1 MILIDTVV
9 SVFIL
14 AGLWRI
20 LYPSIT
26 NEAAMTFGVAV
37 GLIIML
43 FRVLTLSKKGM
54 QIAVHILFSIVWC
67 VVILTAVSR
76 NWILTAIIPP
86 ILIIP
91 AAVLFI
97 ILSVCVRIIW
107 QEKITEEAA
116 FRIRRHF
123 IKRKSERHAE
133 EAETKQSDDKEAGG
147 NYGYGNVDIQ
157 QTDKREML
165 IENFVNAMYS
175 SCRTPDEIEH
185 RRRELNRIFHPDVAG
200 GDEELC
206 KRINVRHDELM
217 QKFEDNVFM

>member
-14 AGLWRI
+14 AGVWRI

-26 NEAAMTFGVAV
+26 NEAAMTFGVAA
-37 GLIIML
+37 GLIIMF

-54 QIAVHILFSIVWC
+54 QIVAHILFSIVWC

-97 ILSVCVRIIW
+97 ILSVCVRILW
-107 QEKITEEAA
+107 QEKITEKAA
-116 FRIRRHF
+116 FRIRRYF
-123 IKRKSERHAE
+123 IKRKSERYAE
-133 EAETKQSDDKEAGG
+133 AKTGGKRSDERDAGG
-147 NYGYGNVDIQ
+147 NYGYGNAAIQ

-185 RRRELNRIFHPDVAG
+185 RRRELNRIFHPDVVG

-206 KRINVRHDELM
+206 KRINVRHDELIKKLGM
-217 QKFEDNVFM
+217 

>member
-1 MILIDTVV
+1 MILIDTVM

-14 AGLWRI
+14 TGLWRI

-26 NEAAMTFGVAV
+26 NGMAMMFGAAA
-37 GLIIML
+37 GLIIMF

-54 QIAVHILFSIVWC
+54 QIAAHTLFSIVWC

-76 NWILTAIIPP
+76 NWILAAIIPP

-107 QEKITEEAA
+107 QEKITEKAA
-116 FRIRRHF
+116 LRIRRYF
-123 IKRKSERHAE
+123 IKRKSERYEE
-133 EAETKQSDDKEAGG
+133 EAETKQSDEREAGG
-147 NYGYGNVDIQ
+147 NYGYGNAAIQ

-165 IENFVNAMYS
+165 IESFVNAMYS
-175 SCRTPDEIEH
+175 SCRTENEIEH
-185 RRRELNRIFHPDVAG
+185 RRRELNRIFHPDMAG
-200 GDEELC
+200 GNEELC
-206 KRINVRHDELM
+206 KRINVRHDELIKKLGM
-217 QKFEDNVFM
+217 

>member
-1 MILIDTVV
+1 M
-9 SVFIL
+9 
-14 AGLWRI
+14 WRI

-26 NEAAMTFGVAV
+26 NEEAMMFGAAA

-86 ILIIP
+86 IFIMP

-107 QEKITEEAA
+107 HEKITEKAA
-116 FRIRRHF
+116 FRIRKHF
-123 IKRKSERHAE
+123 IKRKSERYE
-133 EAETKQSDDKEAGG
+133 EEPETKQSDERTAYEK
-147 NYGYGNVDIQ
+147 YSHGNVAVQ

-165 IENFVNAMYS
+165 IESVVNAMYS
-175 SCRTPDEIEH
+175 SCRTEDEIEH
-185 RRRELNRIFHPDVAG
+185 RRRELNRIFHPDVTG
-200 GDEELC
+200 GNEELC
-206 KRINVRHDELM
+206 KRINVKHDELII
-217 QKFEDNVFM
+217 KFYEQHPYN

>member
-14 AGLWRI
+14 AGVWRI

-26 NEAAMTFGVAV
+26 NEAAMMFGAAA

-54 QIAVHILFSIVWC
+54 QIVVHILFSIVWC

-76 NWILTAIIPP
+76 NWILIAIIPP
-86 ILIIP
+86 IFIIP

-107 QEKITEEAA
+107 QEKITEKAA
-116 FRIRRHF
+116 FRIRRYF
-123 IKRKSERHAE
+123 IKRKPERCAE
-133 EAETKQSDDKEAGG
+133 EAETKQSDEREKGG
-147 NYGYGNVDIQ
+147 NYGSGNVAIQ
-157 QTDKREML
+157 QMDEREML
-165 IENFVNAMYS
+165 LESFVNAMYS
-175 SCRTPDEIEH
+175 SCRTPNEIEH
-185 RRRELNRIFHPDVAG
+185 RRRELNRIFHPDVVG
-200 GDEELC
+200 GNEELC
-206 KRINVRHDELM
+206 KRINVRHDELIKKLGM
-217 QKFEDNVFM
+217 

>member
-14 AGLWRI
+14 AGAWRI
-20 LYPSIT
+20 LHPSIT
-26 NEAAMTFGVAV
+26 NEAATMFGVAV

-54 QIAVHILFSIVWC
+54 QIAAHILFSIVWC
-67 VVILTAVSR
+67 VVILTTVSM

-107 QEKITEEAA
+107 QEKITEKAA
-116 FRIRRHF
+116 FRIRRYF
-123 IKRKSERHAE
+123 IKRKSERCAN
-133 EAETKQSDDKEAGG
+133 EAETKRSDEREADE
-147 NYGYGNVDIQ
+147 NYGYGNVTIQ
-157 QTDKREML
+157 QDDKREML
-165 IENFVNAMYS
+165 FESFVNSMYS
-175 SCRTPDEIEH
+175 NCRTPDEIEH
-185 RRRELNRIFHPDVAG
+185 RRKELNRIFHPDVVG
-200 GDEELC
+200 GNEELC
-206 KRINVRHDELM
+206 KRINVRHDELIKKLAM
-217 QKFEDNVFM
+217 